1 MFFLVLILIS
11 IDLIELAQIGASGIY
26 YSFIYFWD
34 MSTLGITEESEFAKE
49 WTIFYW
55 AWWVAFGP
63 LVGLFI
69 ARISKG
75 RTLRG
80 IIFGM
85 LFFGTLGT
93 WLFYTILG
101 GYAMISDINGEMNVV
116 QNMKI
121 YGHADTAIQVIT
133 SLPLQNLMLLIF
145 CVITVV
151 FVTTSYDSMSYV
163 ISYHVLKKDGQASNP
178 HKNLRLFWA
187 IILGIL
193 PAALVLYSDH
203 SVALDIILITS
214 LPLMLVYPLMAISI
228 VKELKS
234 YEET

>member
-1 MFFLVLILIS
+1 MDNILLGLVGSL
-11 IDLIELAQIGASGIY
+11 
-26 YSFIYFWD
+26 
-34 MSTLGITEESEFAKE
+34 
-49 WTIFYW
+49 
-55 AWWVAFGP
+55 GP

-145 CVITVV
+145 FALLRSCLLLLHMIQCLTLSL
-151 FVTTSYDSMSYV
+151 TMS
-163 ISYHVLKKDGQASNP
+163 
-178 HKNLRLFWA
+178 
-187 IILGIL
+187 
-193 PAALVLYSDH
+193 
-203 SVALDIILITS
+203 
-214 LPLMLVYPLMAISI
+214 
-228 VKELKS
+228 
-234 YEET
+234 